1 MNLSLKVVSK
11 ERCSRVTG
19 NAQIVEKKSPSFPL
33 NQTKID
39 LSIVEIAGPKEGLK
53 DEASQ
58 RPAPW
63 RVFALS
69 KNIVR

>member
-1 MNLSLKVVSK
+1 MILSLKVVSK

-19 NAQIVEKKSPSFPL
+19 NVQIVEKKSLSFPL

-39 LSIVEIAGPKEGLK
+39 LSIVEIAGPKEGLE

-58 RPAPW
+58 KPAPW
-63 RVFALS
+63 RVFALQ
-69 KNIVR
+69 KML